1 MRELFEKEILRL
13 FEEAKSNGKKEMII
27 ISGDVH
33 RKVGGY
39 PGKNHRMPTCCDVMK
54 SLMNTGDEI
63 IFTTKSGQSA
73 RLEIKYFL

>member
-13 FEEAKSNGKKEMII
+13 FEEAKSNGKKEIII

-39 PGKNHRMPTCCDVMK
+39 PGKNHRMPICCDVMK

-73 RLEIKYFL
+73 RLEIKYLL